1 MKCLPDKS
9 INLFLSEYLRE
20 LINRHTVSR
29 TKSPAFSEWPI
40 MENMM
45 VAKWMSMKMPQDQ
58 LWMERIDFLPNQTV
72 FFIEISLKGTTA
84 QKDKNSCSRCVSL
97 KRVIVYF

>member
-1 MKCLPDKS
+1 
-9 INLFLSEYLRE
+9 
-20 LINRHTVSR
+20 
-29 TKSPAFSEWPI
+29 
-40 MENMM
+40 M

-84 QKDKNSCSRCVSL
+84 QKDKTLAPDVFRLNGSL
-97 KRVIVYF
+97 YIFKLHLFKFIFL